1 MCGRRPQ
8 RANRTAVNQAHLR
21 RSHPAVTATPT
32 QTQRLTHVTR
42 PPRRWA
48 PIHLWA
54 RHFERRRVLGRGRR
68 HCRKQGPRVGPQ
80 RGRHRCAGV
89 RAGAR
94 SVHTVRGHPTKALPM
109 GQMELDRRSSLVATS
124 PTATVTGCGA
134 GVDNG
139 SPAIARADP
148 PDPSQTF
155 VLRFVA
161 IVFPLGNL
169 PARSG
174 EMAGSA
180 TKASGAQSFVITV
193 EREEGDS
200 GRGARR

>member
-1 MCGRRPQ
+1 
-8 RANRTAVNQAHLR
+8 
-21 RSHPAVTATPT
+21 
-32 QTQRLTHVTR
+32 
-42 PPRRWA
+42 
-48 PIHLWA
+48 
-54 RHFERRRVLGRGRR
+54 
-68 HCRKQGPRVGPQ
+68 
-80 RGRHRCAGV
+80 
-89 RAGAR
+89 
-94 SVHTVRGHPTKALPM
+94 M

-124 PTATVTGCGA
+124 PTATITGCGA
-134 GVDNG
+134 GLDNG

-200 GRGARR
+200 GRGAGDDLRDQIHPQRRPGERAHHHRADRDRRVERATGDRADRESAC